1 MNPSFTHI
9 TVAPVKYK
17 YKWLFYSS
25 LGLIFCRLY
34 LCLFFF
40 RNFILK
46 ICEVFRFTEC
56 YSIFL
61 GFLADGTPD
70 GPATCQSDST
80 TQTLSGDFVDF
91 FPLVFCLFC
100 FCFPFELLYF
110 CLPFEPPFSLCS
122 TIVQRYNAL
131 ALNYFAQ
138 CDFCFLCCLYI
149 LQNFFTSLLQEI
161 FLIIAYLFT

>member
-1 MNPSFTHI
+1 MAFLLQSRFDLLQI
-9 TVAPVKYK
+9 ILVFV
-17 YKWLFYSS
+17 
-25 LGLIFCRLY
+25 C
-34 LCLFFF
+34 FF

-46 ICEVFRFTEC
+46 ICEVFSFIEC
-56 YSIFL
+56 YCIFL

-100 FCFPFELLYF
+100 FPFELLYF

-122 TIVQRYNAL
+122 TILQRYNHL
-131 ALNYFAQ
+131 WCTCPQLF
-138 CDFCFLCCLYI
+138 CSMCFLFLFVHFAEFLHLTIVGNY
-149 LQNFFTSLLQEI
+149 
-161 FLIIAYLFT
+161 LIIAYLFI